1 MQSDAASST
10 TSNYKIQGYKL
21 DKAMKFNKLS
31 PGGYYLKYY
40 VRDANGDTATW
51 ISDMFYIVK

>member
-1 MQSDAASST
+1 MKRKVNMDFFNNLKKKIFQ
-10 TSNYKIQGYKL
+10 TSKT
-21 DKAMKFNKLS
+21 MKFNKLS

-51 ISDMFYIVK
+51 ISDMFYIVP